1 MSQDNFTGQNISSTF
16 QRLLQLSDNG
26 NGVTDGT
33 GSLVTFLPINVNNA
47 LTASYVDGV
56 TTFNTGSF
64 LITASIDLNTI
75 TFTKGD
81 GSSFPI
87 TVNTGSGGSG
97 TPTFPY
103 TGSAIISGSLTIT
116 GSLNA
121 PSITGSLFGTASYAL
136 NGGVTQ
142 ILAGSNISL
151 SPTNGLGQVTI
162 ISTGGGNTATGSY
175 GSFYSTV
182 TQTNVAST
190 ARSMSLNV
198 TDISNGVSISGSTN
212 PYNTYIKT
220 ENPGIYDIQ
229 FSAQVDK
236 TDSGT
241 DEIWIWLRKNG
252 VNVDDTATSVQL
264 VGNGAHYVAAWNFFV
279 NSSANDYYQLM
290 WYSPDANVRLHAE
303 PAFGVVPA
311 IPSLIVTAN
320 RVDQFLSNTGS
331 FTGSFTGNLI
341 GTASY
346 VTGSIFTS
354 TNLALSASYA
364 LTASYVEGVT
374 SLNTG
379 SFLITASV
387 DLNTIT
393 FTKGNNSQF
402 SLVIDTG
409 SNSGGPESDP
419 IFTAKSASLATTG
432 SNAFIGNQT
441 ITGSLI
447 HGLEGNTATGEHS
460 HAEGSIT
467 KAIGNYSHA
476 EGDNTQAKGD
486 YSHAEG
492 QETIASGS
500 YSHAEGYGT
509 IALGDRQHVTG
520 QYNFVSPV
528 QSAFIVG
535 NGTDDGN
542 RSNLIHAAGNE
553 VQISG
558 SFSLA
563 SYGSTPPADPPS
575 KVGLFYFTD
584 TDLYISLQ

>member
-56 TTFNTGSF
+56 T
-64 LITASIDLNTI
+64 
-75 TFTKGD
+75 
-81 GSSFPI
+81 
-87 TVNTGSGGSG
+87 
-97 TPTFPY
+97 
-103 TGSAIISGSLTIT
+103 
-116 GSLNA
+116 
-121 PSITGSLFGTASYAL
+121 
-136 NGGVTQ
+136 
-142 ILAGSNISL
+142 
-151 SPTNGLGQVTI
+151 
-162 ISTGGGNTATGSY
+162 
-175 GSFYSTV
+175 
-182 TQTNVAST
+182 
-190 ARSMSLNV
+190 
-198 TDISNGVSISGSTN
+198 
-212 PYNTYIKT
+212 
-220 ENPGIYDIQ
+220 
-229 FSAQVDK
+229 
-236 TDSGT
+236 
-241 DEIWIWLRKNG
+241 
-252 VNVDDTATSVQL
+252 
-264 VGNGAHYVAAWNFFV
+264 
-279 NSSANDYYQLM
+279 
-290 WYSPDANVRLHAE
+290 
-303 PAFGVVPA
+303 
-311 IPSLIVTAN
+311 
-320 RVDQFLSNTGS
+320 
-331 FTGSFTGNLI
+331 
-341 GTASY
+341 
-346 VTGSIFTS
+346 
-354 TNLALSASYA
+354 
-364 LTASYVEGVT
+364 

-402 SLVIDTG
+402 SLIINTG

-447 HGLEGNTATGEHS
+447 HGLEGNIATGEYS

-467 KAIGNYSHA
+467 KAIGDYSHA
-476 EGDNTQAKGD
+476 EGDNTQAKGN

-492 QETIASGS
+492 LETIASGS
-500 YSHAEGYGT
+500 YSHAEGYRT
-509 IALGDRQHVTG
+509 IASANYQHVQG
-520 QYNFVSPV
+520 QWNATSLVE
-528 QSAFIVG
+528 SAFIVG
-535 NGTDDGN
+535 NGTDDNN

-563 SYGSTPPADPPS
+563 SYGSTPPVDPPS